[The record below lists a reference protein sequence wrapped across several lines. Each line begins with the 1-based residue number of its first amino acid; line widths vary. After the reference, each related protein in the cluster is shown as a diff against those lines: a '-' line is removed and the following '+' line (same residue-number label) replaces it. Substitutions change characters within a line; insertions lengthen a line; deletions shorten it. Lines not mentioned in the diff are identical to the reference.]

1 MENEIRWFKE
11 NLSKSHIH
19 GRNILAKLQTSS
31 ILSATQKKQLQKV
44 IEKYKEWNNNN
55 EMLTEYSDD
64 AINQRVKWLNNYKN
78 EIKNVS
84 FSAQSKF
91 HSTILEEFLYYL
103 FKDYLQKL
111 NKDAQNNGEEIK
123 KIQLSGTRAYSN
135 LYFAPENLTDFIK
148 TPNMKINEKDQDFA
162 IYRTILIKADGE
174 QKLIN
179 VPVVSIECKTYI
191 DKTMLEGSIATAEK
205 IKNGNPYC
213 LFLVVTECYDV
224 SLDVDPAYSRINQIY
239 VMRKEKRKSKN
250 SKPIDFEVVKDIFKF
265 VRNHLERSWSNIEQK
280 LIKEG
285 KIL

>member
-1 MENEIRWFKE
+1 
-11 NLSKSHIH
+11 
-19 GRNILAKLQTSS
+19 
-31 ILSATQKKQLQKV
+31 
-44 IEKYKEWNNNN
+44 
-55 EMLTEYSDD
+55 MLTEYSDD
-64 AINQRVKWLNNYKN
+64 AINQRVKWLNDYKN
-78 EIKNVS
+78 EIKNVD

-91 HSTILEEFLYYL
+91 HSTVPEEFLCYL

-111 NKDAQNNGEEIK
+111 NNYAQNNSEEIK
-123 KIQLSGTRAYSN
+123 KIQLGGTRTYSN
-135 LYFAPENLTDFIK
+135 LYFAPENLVDFIK
-148 TPNMKINEKDQDFA
+148 TPNMKINENDLDFA

-239 VMRKEKRKSKN
+239 VLKKEKRKSKN
-250 SKPIDFEVVKDIFKF
+250 SKPIDFEVVKDLFKF
-265 VRNHLERSWSNIEQK
+265 VRNHLERNWSNIEQK

>member
-1 MENEIRWFKE
+1 MEKEIAWFKE
-11 NLSKSHIH
+11 NLNKSHVH

-31 ILSATQKKQLQKV
+31 ILSTTQKKQLQKV

-64 AINQRVKWLNNYKN
+64 AINQRVKLLNDYKN
-78 EIKNVS
+78 EIKNVD

-91 HSTILEEFLYYL
+91 HSTVLEEFLYYL

-111 NKDAQNNGEEIK
+111 NKDAQNNSEEIK
-123 KIQLSGTRAYSN
+123 KIQLGGIRAYSN

-162 IYRTILIKADGE
+162 IYRKILIKADGE

-179 VPVVSIECKTYI
+179 VPVVSVECKTYI

-239 VMRKEKRKSKN
+239 VLRKEKRKSKN
-250 SKPIDFEVVKDIFKF
+250 SKPMDFEVVKDLFKF
-265 VRNHLERSWSNIEQK
+265 VRNHLERDWSNIEQK